1 MKCTNFSS
9 KGFSL
14 VELMIV
20 LVIVGILAAV
30 TIPAYFNHILR
41 TRQSD
46 TYHNLLDLKAAQE
59 MVYSLE
65 NKYAPNPNPYP
76 ATPNAL
82 HTYSDTLTK
91 MLNFDFED
99 TKYYMYYITSTT
111 NPIAHRALAEG
122 KLSKLYGNKICV
134 GDDYDPCMVTG
145 TGSLK
150 QSLGLQNCPAAAV
163 PPWPAPLEVCP

>member
-1 MKCTNFSS
+1 MKYTNFSS

-46 TYHNLLDLKAAQE
+46 AYHNLLDIKAAQE

-65 NKYAPNPNPYP
+65 NEFAGDDVLPLH
-76 ATPNAL
+76 NAAFNS
-82 HTYSDTLTK
+82 TFKK
-91 MLNFDFED
+91 MLSFSFED
-99 TKYYMYYITSTT
+99 TKYYMFYVASTT
-111 NPIAHRALAEG
+111 SPDAYVALAQG
-122 KLSKLYGNKICV
+122 QLSKLSGNEICI

-145 TGSLK
+145 TGTLK
-150 QSLGLQNCPAAAV
+150 QSLGLEPCPA
-163 PPWPAPLEVCP
+163 PSGWPAPFASCP